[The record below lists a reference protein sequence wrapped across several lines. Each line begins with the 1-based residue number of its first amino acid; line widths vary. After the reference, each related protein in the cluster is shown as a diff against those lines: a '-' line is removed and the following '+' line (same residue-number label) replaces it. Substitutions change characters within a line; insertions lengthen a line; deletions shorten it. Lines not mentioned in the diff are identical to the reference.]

1 VVQHARET
9 IENSVSKLAHKLYL
23 FGCRVSDAGANLAG
37 HPTAI
42 ASVAVFCAV
51 WFLVGGQASENA
63 LTLILSV
70 LAITLTQMV
79 LNQQRRSEAALHMKI
94 DELILTKRGARDELA
109 GIERKT
115 EDELQ
120 ALRRDDDVP
129 RNCDAPDPALER
141 PSTDAPLPS
150 DVNEKEEGR

>member
-1 VVQHARET
+1 MAT
-9 IENSVSKLAHKLYL
+9 LTHKLYL
-23 FGCRVSDAGANLAG
+23 FGCKVSDRGANFAG
-37 HPTAI
+37 HPAAI
-42 ASVAVFCAV
+42 ALVAIFCAV
-51 WFLVGGQASENA
+51 WFVRGGPSGINT

-115 EDELQ
+115 EDELEK
-120 ALRRDDDVP
+120 LRHHDEVP
-129 RNCDAPDPALER
+129 RDCDAPDPEAPR
-141 PSTDAPLPS
+141 PSRGAST
-150 DVNEKEEGR
+150 VEKAA